1 MRTGK
6 MELNLREGNEIIMHE
21 LKAGSRRRSPELGQ
35 IIFGPKRMKR
45 NFRKEGQKK
54 SYTFS
59 RIRLIIV

>member
-1 MRTGK
+1 
-6 MELNLREGNEIIMHE
+6 MHE
-21 LKAGSRRRSPELGQ
+21 LKAGSRGRSPALGR
-35 IIFGPKRMKR
+35 IIPGPKRIKR